1 MMRLLDSL
9 FDMPQNNDH
18 KVLLS
23 NQEFQSA
30 IVRLAVWVFMV
41 VYVGAAGYLGY
52 YQVDWNQFVILF
64 GLHLIWFLGILY
76 SVVTSPEPSERRRYF
91 SMIAD
96 LSGTTCSIYLG
107 GEAISPFYLLYIW
120 VFVSQGT
127 RFGKKHLMAASVG
140 SVVAYSFILT
150 VLGGWQKN
158 GFEAIFLLILLVVL
172 PLYQYAL
179 LRKLHEARQA
189 AEAANKARGNFL
201 ATMTHEL
208 RTPLSGVVGMARL
221 LNTTP
226 LDDEQKEYVNSIC
239 SSANMLQSLIGDILD
254 LSKIDANKLE
264 LKNEYYDLRGC
275 MVAVANTLGNQALD
289 KSVEI
294 ICEVDPAVPEKVWGD
309 ELRMRQILFNLIGN
323 AVKFTADGV
332 VLITVRMSEAEAGTA
347 TPKLHIAISDTGIGI
362 APEKIKDIFEGFWQA
377 DSSTTRKYG
386 GTGLG
391 TTIARDLT
399 RLMGGQ
405 IGVESVV
412 GKGSTFW
419 VELPLVGKG
428 EPLAP
433 PRPPA
438 LLSGQRAL
446 IVETNR
452 QNLEVIEGVCRQADM
467 HTIAVSEV
475 DELARIISERK
486 DVRQIDLLLIADSP
500 RGMDLDGLAELI
512 YRLLGHPVPTVYL
525 HYAWRHAVSQH
536 HHGRSLV
543 KPFAA
548 PSLWRAMVEVEL
560 GQPEQPRTAAQR
572 GLLSSVSE
580 GQAAR
585 ILVAEDD
592 SINAKLIESLLG
604 KAGHQV
610 VLVRDGEAA
619 FERAGNEAFDLAL
632 VDLRMPKMDGIE
644 FTRACRQHARAGKL
658 PIIALTANAAEDARH
673 DCLEAGMDDFLTK
686 PVDPEVLDRLI
697 TRYMGR

>member
-1 MMRLLDSL
+1 MRFWDSL
-9 FDMPQNNDH
+9 FDMPQANDFQS
-18 KVLLS
+18 LRS

-30 IVRLAVWVFMV
+30 VVRLAVWVFMV
-41 VYVGAAGYLGY
+41 AYVGIAGYVGY
-52 YQVDWNQFVILF
+52 YQVDWNQFVVLF
-64 GLHLIWFLGILY
+64 GIHLVWFLGILY
-76 SVVTSPEPSERRRYF
+76 NVVTHPEPSVRRRYF

-107 GEAISPFYLLYIW
+107 GEPISPFYLLYIW

-127 RFGKKHLMAASVG
+127 RFGKKHLMAASIG
-140 SVVAYSFILT
+140 SVLAYSFILT
-150 VLGGWQKN
+150 VLGGWQRN
-158 GFEAIFLLILLVVL
+158 GFEAFFLLILLVVL

-189 AEAANKARGNFL
+189 AESANQARGNFL

-221 LNTTP
+221 LNTTT

-264 LKNEYYDLRGC
+264 LKNDYFDLRDC
-275 MVAVANTLGNQALD
+275 LVAVAHTLGNQALD
-289 KSVEI
+289 KGVEI
-294 ICEVDPAVPEKVWGD
+294 ICDVDPAVPEKVWGD
-309 ELRMRQILFNLIGN
+309 ELRVRQILFNLIGN
-323 AVKFTADGV
+323 AVKFTAEGH
-332 VLITVRMSEAEAGTA
+332 VLITVAPGEVEAEEAR
-347 TPKLHIAISDTGIGI
+347 PPLHIAVTDTGIGI
-362 APEKIKDIFEGFWQA
+362 PAEKIQDIFESFWQA
-377 DSSTTRKYG
+377 DSGTTRKYG

-399 RLMGGQ
+399 RLMGGR

-419 VELPLVGKG
+419 VDLPLANMHSEVL
-428 EPLAP
+428 PS

-438 LLSGQRAL
+438 LLSGQRVL

-452 QNLEVIEGVCRQADM
+452 LSLGVIEAACEQADM
-467 HTIAVSEV
+467 RTIAVSEV
-475 DELARIISERK
+475 DELARIIGERQ

-500 RGMDLDGLAELI
+500 RGMDLGGLSELI
-512 YRLLGHPVPTVYL
+512 YRLLGHPVPTVFL
-525 HYAWRHAVSQH
+525 HYAWRQAMNPH
-536 HHGRSLV
+536 HSGRGLV
-543 KPFAA
+543 KPFSA
-548 PSLWRAMVEVEL
+548 PALWRIMARVEAGL
-560 GQPEQPRTAAQR
+560 SEQSDRETQN
-572 GLLSSVSE
+572 GLLSLVGK

-585 ILVAEDD
+585 VLVAEDD
-592 SINAKLIESLLG
+592 SINAKLIESLLC

-610 VLVRDGEAA
+610 VMVRDGEAA
-619 FERAGNEAFDLAL
+619 MERAGNESFDLAL

-644 FTRACRQHARAGKL
+644 FTRACRQHERAGKL
-658 PIIALTANAAEDARH
+658 PIIALTANAAEDARSE
-673 DCLEAGMDDFLTK
+673 CMEAGMDEFLTK
-686 PVDPEVLDRLI
+686 PVDPAMLDQLI
-697 TRYMGR
+697 VRYTGR